1 MVDFL
6 KHIWSRKGKF
16 FFLFFVTVFT
26 GLVIYTIF
34 SDDETSLGLRVGAP
48 IFVGIIEFLSFYQ
61 VWREYKG
68 YEGLFGKK

>member
-6 KHIWSRKGKF
+6 KHIWNRKGKF
-16 FFLFFVTVFT
+16 FFLFFITVFT
-26 GLVIYTIF
+26 GLVLYTIF
-34 SDDETSLGLRVGAP
+34 SDDETSLGLRIGTP
-48 IFVGIIEFLSFYQ
+48 IFLGIVEFLSFYQ